1 MNTLRNVARAL
12 AALLPALLLDQG
24 LADTPASPGSVPDPV
39 ADPCQGSPR
48 CYNAGTFIAEIMQ
61 VAASNMSAG
70 VRHHT
75 VTFNIRFRN
84 ISDQPIVLAYRA
96 SSSAGMDNFGN
107 QYLWGRSGTHDTSVK
122 GIGIID
128 SRNADPQFALS
139 PGQSRNATFSVT
151 RYYAKPPYGAAFVYD
166 LVIDELE
173 ILSGNHVRSLRQ
185 NSVSFSNLTP
195 GTFTS
200 IGPAV
205 PGDAAD
211 AANKVIDL
219 FNKLRKQ

>member
-1 MNTLRNVARAL
+1 MNTLRNVARAP
-12 AALLPALLLDQG
+12 AALLLALLIDQG
-24 LADTPASPGSVPDPV
+24 LADTPASPGSVTVPV

-70 VRHHT
+70 ARHHT

-84 ISDQPIVLAYRA
+84 ISDEPIVLAYRA

-107 QYLWGRSGTHDTSVK
+107 QYFWGQSGTHDTSVK

-128 SRNADPQFALS
+128 KRNADTQFVLG
-139 PGQSRNATFSVT
+139 PGQSRSATFSVV
-151 RYYAKPPYGAAFVYD
+151 RYYAKAPYGTVFGFD
-166 LVIDELE
+166 TVIDELE
-173 ILSGNHVRSLRQ
+173 ILSGSQVRSVRQ
-185 NSVSFSNLTP
+185 NSLSFSSLTP
-195 GTFTS
+195 GTFNGVGTAAPS
-200 IGPAV
+200 
-205 PGDAAD
+205 DAAD
-211 AANKVIDL
+211 TANKVIEL